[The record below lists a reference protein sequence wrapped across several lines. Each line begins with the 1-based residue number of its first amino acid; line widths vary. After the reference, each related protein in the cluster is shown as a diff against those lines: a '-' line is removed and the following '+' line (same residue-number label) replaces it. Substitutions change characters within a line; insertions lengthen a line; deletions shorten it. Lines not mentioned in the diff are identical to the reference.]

1 MASASEQEKAGN
13 STYQNEHMAQLFE
26 EGMSFSGFERDA
38 LYLAQGDGTYI
49 NVSGVSGLDSIS
61 DGRGLA
67 FGDLD
72 NDGDLD
78 VVIVPVQETARL
90 VYRNNVGQDNDFVR
104 VTLRGTRS
112 ASDAFGAV
120 VKLETSRGTQTKIK
134 SGGSG
139 FLSFSDARLLFGLG
153 PNAPDG
159 PYPLS
164 VLWPSGLEER
174 YDVHSGESVRLVE
187 GEGLSELDLDR
198 LELPR
203 PRTPSERLFKT
214 LAVGVGE
221 SFPELALT
229 SVGANPRAA
238 LGISGRK
245 MLVNFWATWC
255 VPCAVE
261 MPELERL
268 FPKLEAAGVELV
280 GISVDTDTGAV
291 PGYLEA
297 RQISYPN
304 YTLAESDFGKIF
316 AGSSLTVPLT
326 LVLDARG
333 SVIDAFSGWSAS
345 TRADIEALAGIH

>member
-1 MASASEQEKAGN
+1 VAAASEQEKAGN

-38 LYLAQGDGTYI
+38 LYLAGGDGTYMD
-49 NVSGVSGLDSIS
+49 VSGVSGLDSIS

-78 VVIVPVQETARL
+78 VVIVPVQEAGRL

-104 VTLRGTRS
+104 VALRGTRS
-112 ASDAFGAV
+112 ARDAFGAV

-134 SGGSG
+134 AGGSG
-139 FLSFSDARLLFGLG
+139 FLSYSDSRLLFGLG
-153 PNAPDG
+153 PEAPDG
-159 PYPLS
+159 PYTLS

-174 YDVHSGESVRLVE
+174 YEVESGESVLLVE
-187 GEGLSELDLDR
+187 AEGLSKLHLER

-203 PRTPSERLFKT
+203 PRTTLERIFTT

-221 SFPELALT
+221 AFPELALT
-229 SVGANPRAA
+229 PVGANTKTAF
-238 LGISGRK
+238 GVSGRK

-261 MPELERL
+261 MPELESL
-268 FPKLEAAGVELV
+268 FPELEAAGVGLV
-280 GISVDTDTGAV
+280 GISLDTNMAAV

-316 AGSSLTVPLT
+316 AGASLTVPLT

-333 SVIDAFSGWSAS
+333 RVIDAFSGWSAE
-345 TRADIEALAGIH
+345 TRAALEALARSH

>member
-38 LYLAQGDGTYI
+38 LYLARGDGTYM

-78 VVIVPVQETARL
+78 VVIVPVQEAARL

-104 VTLRGTRS
+104 VALRGTRS

-139 FLSFSDARLLFGLG
+139 FLSFSDSRLLFGLG
-153 PNAPDG
+153 PNAPEG

-174 YDVHSGESVRLVE
+174 YDVGSGESVRLVE
-187 GEGLSELDLDR
+187 GEGLSQLDLDR

-203 PRTPSERLFKT
+203 PRTTSERIFKT

-229 SVGANPRAA
+229 PVGATTKTA
-238 LGISGRK
+238 LGVSGRK

-261 MPELERL
+261 MPELESL
-268 FPKLEAAGVELV
+268 FPKLAAAGVDLV
-280 GISVDTDTGAV
+280 GISVDTDKGAV

-316 AGSSLTVPLT
+316 AGASLTVPLT

-333 SVIDAFSGWSAS
+333 KVTDAFSGWSAE
-345 TRADIEALAGIH
+345 TRAAVEALAESR